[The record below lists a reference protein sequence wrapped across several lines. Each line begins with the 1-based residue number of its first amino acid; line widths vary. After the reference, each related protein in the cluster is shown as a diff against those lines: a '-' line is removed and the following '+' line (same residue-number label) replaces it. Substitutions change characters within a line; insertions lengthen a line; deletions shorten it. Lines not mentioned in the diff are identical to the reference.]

1 MYPPNRRSFNPMIAN
16 WKSPRPS
23 CSMVRTFT
31 RTLASTFALVSLV
44 GGTYMPAARAQTDG
58 SGQICYAVGDNNP
71 PGNGDGGISF
81 DDTLARI
88 DFGARLAEAVDT
100 VRRPNGTPIRN
111 IEAMSSRPD
120 FNELIA
126 ANGNEIGRI
135 DPETGVFT
143 SLGTL
148 TPFQDFDAVV
158 IDRTSPNQ
166 ADLLGVSKGGGSLN
180 NVLIEATLILDDSG
194 QSIGISAPR
203 TVVTIPSSAFP
214 PDTNSIDGIAVSE
227 NNVIFGVANRGPR
240 NLTDVSDQ
248 VLVIIDPVTG
258 DLDDRGEFIADGE
271 EIDDIEDL
279 SFDLFGN
286 LFASSGSNFNRF
298 TDNAFIFPLSAGG
311 DLSPAS
317 NILDLTPT
325 GAGDFEASAC
335 LQFSSLGSMLVV
347 KRITAITRNGEETRF
362 DDFVD
367 QDGELADNEL
377 FQETGGAFPLG
388 IVQAPTT
395 LSAGDQV
402 EYTVYVY
409 NPTPLPLRE
418 SVLCDAIQLPSILQ
432 SDSIEFSDPAEDLT
446 LTFDDEPSFA
456 RAPLATADDACA
468 AVLNGGNQFL
478 AGPPGPLGG
487 LNVGAGGGLI
497 TDTFT
502 LEPDELAATRF
513 TITVGAADFEE

>member
-1 MYPPNRRSFNPMIAN
+1 MSPLNRRSSNPMIAN
-16 WKSPRPS
+16 RKFLRPS
-23 CSMVRTFT
+23 RSMAQACKKV
-31 RTLASTFALVSLV
+31 LASTFALASLV
-44 GGTYMPAARAQTDG
+44 GSTYAPAAKAQIDG

-88 DFGARLAEAVDT
+88 DFGAGFAEAVDT
-100 VRRPNGTPIRN
+100 VRRPNGAPIRN
-111 IEAMSSRPD
+111 IEAMSSRTD

-143 SLGTL
+143 SLGAL
-148 TPFQDFDAVV
+148 TPFQDFDAIV

-214 PDTNSIDGIAVSE
+214 PDTDSIDGIAVSE

-240 NLTDVSDQ
+240 NFDDISDQ

-258 DLDDRGEFIADGE
+258 ALDDRGVFIADGE
-271 EIDDIEDL
+271 EIDDVEDL

-298 TDNAFIFPLSAGG
+298 TDNAFIFPLSG
-311 DLSPAS
+311 DGNLSPAS
-317 NILDLTPT
+317 KILDLTPT

-335 LQFSSLGSMLVV
+335 LQFSSVGSMLVV
-347 KRITAITRNGEETRF
+347 KRITAITRNGEETQF
-362 DDFVD
+362 DDFLD
-367 QDGELADNEL
+367 QEGELADNEL

-402 EYTVYVY
+402 EYTVYIY

-418 SVLCDAIQLPSILQ
+418 AVLCDAIQLPSILQ
-432 SDSIEFSDPAEDLT
+432 SDSIEFADPTDNLT
-446 LTFDDEPSFA
+446 LTFNDEPGFA

-468 AVLNGGNQFL
+468 AVLDGGDQFL

-487 LNVGAGGGLI
+487 LDVGAGGGVI

-502 LEPDELAATRF
+502 LEPDELAAARF
-513 TITVGAADFEE
+513 TITVGAADFDE